1 MFFTKR
7 MASSKDPYY
16 TTVDDLSTYRDNG
29 STVYINSL
37 SDYTDCNLVNVAQQD
52 GDFAPVPTINT
63 DEELPGLVDHMDY
76 FEKPRCAVY
85 CAHEGCD
92 SAKNFMKEH
101 RKTLEK
107 HCSNVLYLKH
117 GAKGMLEQ
125 PTVFALKESLRC
137 REKLNAPRK

>member
-1 MFFTKR
+1 

-16 TTVDDLSTYRDNG
+16 TTVGDLSTYRDNG

-37 SDYTDCNLVNVAQQD
+37 SDYTDCNLVNVQSHPSVVS
-52 GDFAPVPTINT
+52 PVATINT
-63 DEELPGLVDHMDY
+63 AEELPGLVDHMDY

-101 RKTLEK
+101 RETLEE
-107 HCSNVLYLKH
+107 HCSEVSYLKH
-117 GAKGMLEQ
+117 GAKGMLQQ
-125 PTVFALKESLRC
+125 PTVFALKESNLC
-137 REKLNAPRK
+137 REKLNASRG